1 MFAIYQQIKALNR
14 RLLISIPYC
23 TYTSSKWSSTP
34 SSKTLKITS
43 PLFFYLDIGNIY
55 PIPKAILYLVC
66 LYWSRWKGR
75 IQLGLMFIY
84 CPLKID
90 NQKICGVFILAEI
103 FFKDIAQCY
112 SNKLIKWSMLS
123 TYLDKCLMHM

>member
-1 MFAIYQQIKALNR
+1 
-14 RLLISIPYC
+14 
-23 TYTSSKWSSTP
+23 
-34 SSKTLKITS
+34 
-43 PLFFYLDIGNIY
+43 
-55 PIPKAILYLVC
+55 
-66 LYWSRWKGR
+66 
-75 IQLGLMFIY
+75 MFIY

-123 TYLDKCLMHM
+123 TYLDKCFMHMKLRVFQCMIKYSIKEIRYFLRSLMLENDIVCCNSHVTEENVLGIIIFTQLYICTYCVLLGLIRR